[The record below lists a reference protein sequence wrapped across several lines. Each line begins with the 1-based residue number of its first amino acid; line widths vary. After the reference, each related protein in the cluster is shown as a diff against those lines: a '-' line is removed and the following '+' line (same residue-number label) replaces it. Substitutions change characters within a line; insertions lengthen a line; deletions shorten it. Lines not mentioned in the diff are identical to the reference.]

1 MTSRPNDPGWRVPL
15 GMLLVT
21 AWLAQIAGG
30 TEVVVSGRIT
40 YEIRDGVYVDRGAD
54 DGLRQGTLGSLRFD
68 DGGVFAFETLSV
80 SRQSA
85 LLRLT
90 NRPARRERLAGQMIE
105 LVFEQIS
112 PVNGKDK
119 SQESRGT
126 SAPQEDGGK
135 FVPLLAPPQWN
146 VGLPETRNISH
157 GQIRIRQMLQSDN
170 EDFLDY
176 SVTRIGSSGSLEKIE
191 GSEWSFEWSGDL
203 AYRAGDAL
211 RFHPDHEEPRLDL
224 YLASLYRPIG
234 EDGFFRFGRF
244 LPRELPGIG
253 YIDGLQTQSRHTDNW
268 LLGVVAGLKPDRSNL
283 DPSGHE
289 PTAAAYAT
297 FEAGDRDGSH
307 YLATAG
313 VLGSLYR
320 GQADR
325 LALLFDQRASWGSSL
340 TLYSTAEI
348 DFDVGGAEKRKGT
361 RLTRL
366 DLSAVS
372 RPSSFLTLRAG
383 VDHWERPDNRA
394 ERDLLLIED
403 DRLFDR
409 GFWRYWVGSD
419 QGLPWNLR
427 LSEEIAL
434 IDSPDYDYDP
444 RWRIG
449 LTRRGLFSRPEASA
463 TATIY
468 NLDAPGLD
476 GYGARLSAYLPLLKH
491 KLFAQPAAGFR
502 MLDAEPQSQEFE
514 VSYLSLRLHGRL
526 SRAWTLSGGFTHSYG
541 DSVDA
546 TLIDAGLRFAW

>member
-1 MTSRPNDPGWRVPL
+1 MSRSSDPGWRVLL
-15 GMLLVT
+15 GMLSVFV
-21 AWLAQIAGG
+21 WLAQTAGA

-40 YEIRDGVYVDRGAD
+40 YEIRDGIYVNRGAD
-54 DGLRQGTLGSLRFD
+54 DGLRQGMLGSLRFD
-68 DGGVFAFETLSV
+68 DGGVFAFEVLNV
-80 SRQSA
+80 ARESA

-90 NRPARRERLAGQMIE
+90 SRPARRQRLAGLMIE
-105 LVFEQIS
+105 LVFEQVS
-112 PVNGKDK
+112 PSDENKDK
-119 SQESRGT
+119 SGESSAEST
-126 SAPQEDGGK
+126 SDRQDE

-146 VGLPETRNISH
+146 VGLPRTSNISH
-157 GQIRIRQMLQSDN
+157 GQIRIRQMLQADN
-170 EDFLDY
+170 EGFLDY
-176 SVTRIGSSGSLEKIE
+176 SITRLGSSGSLDKIE
-191 GSEWSFEWSGDL
+191 GSQWSFEWSGDL

-211 RFHPDHEEPRLDL
+211 RYHPDYEEPRLDL

-253 YIDGLQTQSRHTDNW
+253 YIDGVQTQGRHSDNW
-268 LLGVVAGLKPDRSNL
+268 NLGVVAGLKPDRSNL

-289 PTAAAYAT
+289 PTAATYAT

-313 VLGSLYR
+313 LLGSLYKGR
-320 GQADR
+320 ADR

-340 TLYSTAEI
+340 TLYSTTEV
-348 DFDVGGAEKRKGT
+348 DFDVGGAETRTGT

-394 ERDLLLIED
+394 ERDLLVIED

-427 LSEEIAL
+427 LSEEIAF

-449 LTRRGLFSRPEASA
+449 LTRRGLLSWPEASA
-463 TATIY
+463 TATVY
-468 NLDAPGLD
+468 NLDAPGLE
-476 GYGARLSAYLPLLKH
+476 GHGLRLSAYLPLLKH
-491 KLFAQPAAGFR
+491 KLFVQPTAGFR
-502 MLDAEPQSQEFE
+502 MLDADPQSQDFE
-514 VSYLSLRLHGRL
+514 VNYLSLRLHGRL
-526 SRAWTLSGGFTHSYG
+526 SSTRTLSGGFTHTYG

-546 TLIDAGLRFAW
+546 TLVDLGLRFAW